1 MTDDLA
7 PARAGNSATSS
18 EIARLS
24 EVAVVDGELVDPNQ
38 DPTSRNGVVVY
49 DPAVAA
55 VLAALDQG
63 AQEHLDAVR
72 PRKTRIGYARDWA
85 LWEEFHGWL
94 AERTGVP
101 LPLTAVNKGT
111 LVGFVTWLDE
121 VKQAA
126 PNSIDRRITGVT
138 STARR
143 PPYDVEVPK
152 EATVAARAALKPL
165 KNDRLR
171 QARGRGQAAPASP
184 EQLRAM
190 NTAPRTVTAGS
201 EPATR
206 PGRRAYD
213 LPDLAVYRDRALVTM
228 AFGIAGRAEEVSA
241 LTLADIVLVE
251 EGLEVHVPSV
261 KGRPARDVEIAW
273 GSHPD
278 SCPVLNWL
286 AWKGAAE
293 AAGLGA
299 VGPAFRG
306 VDQWGHLG
314 TRRLSPDGC
323 RLVIT
328 RSAERAGL
336 DVRLTGHSMRSGFI
350 TTGSKKGKRP
360 DQLRRQSGHSASS
373 AVFWEYVRR
382 GARWEETA
390 SQGIGL

>member
-1 MTDDLA
+1 MT
-7 PARAGNSATSS
+7 S
-18 EIARLS
+18 EIVHTRGVIDA
-24 EVAVVDGELVDPNQ
+24 ELVETVPQ
-38 DPTSRNGVVVY
+38 QAAGSGVTAY

-55 VLAALDQG
+55 VLHALDRG

-72 PRKTRIGYARDWA
+72 PRKTRVGYARDWA

-101 LPLTAVNKGT
+101 LPVTAVDRGT
-111 LVGFVTWLDE
+111 LVAFVAWLDE
-121 VKQAA
+121 VKEAA

-138 STARR
+138 TTARR
-143 PPYDVEVPK
+143 PPYGVEVPK
-152 EATVAARAALKPL
+152 EATLAARTALKPL

-171 QARGRGQAAPASP
+171 RARGRGQAAPASP
-184 EQLRAM
+184 AQLRAM
-190 NTAPRTVTAGS
+190 NSAGPT
-201 EPATR
+201 E
-206 PGRRAYD
+206 G
-213 LPDLAVYRDRALVTM
+213 LPDLAVYRDRALVTL

-273 GSHPD
+273 GAHPD

-293 AAGLGA
+293 AAGLGDS
-299 VGPAFRG
+299 GPAFRA
-306 VDQWGHLG
+306 VDRWGHLG
-314 TRRLSPDGC
+314 TGRLSPDGC
-323 RLVIT
+323 RLAIT
-328 RSAERAGL
+328 RSGRRAGL
-336 DVRLTGHSMRSGFI
+336 EVKVTGHSMRSGFI
-350 TTGSKKGKRP
+350 TTGARNGKRP
-360 DQLRRQSGHSASS
+360 DQLRRQSGHSPSS
-373 AVFWEYVRR
+373 AVFWEYVRK

>member
-7 PARAGNSATSS
+7 PARAGNSAASS

-38 DPTSRNGVVVY
+38 DPTSRDGVAVY

-72 PRKTRIGYARDWA
+72 TRKTRTGYARDWA

-101 LPLTAVNKGT
+101 VPLTAVNKGT

-171 QARGRGQAAPASP
+171 QARAAA
-184 EQLRAM
+184 R
-190 NTAPRTVTAGS
+190 PR
-201 EPATR
+201 
-206 PGRRAYD
+206 RRA
-213 LPDLAVYRDRALVTM
+213 RNSS
-228 AFGIAGRAEEVSA
+228 GR
-241 LTLADIVLVE
+241 
-251 EGLEVHVPSV
+251 
-261 KGRPARDVEIAW
+261 
-273 GSHPD
+273 
-278 SCPVLNWL
+278 
-286 AWKGAAE
+286 
-293 AAGLGA
+293 
-299 VGPAFRG
+299 
-306 VDQWGHLG
+306 
-314 TRRLSPDGC
+314 
-323 RLVIT
+323 
-328 RSAERAGL
+328 
-336 DVRLTGHSMRSGFI
+336 
-350 TTGSKKGKRP
+350 
-360 DQLRRQSGHSASS
+360 
-373 AVFWEYVRR
+373 
-382 GARWEETA
+382 
-390 SQGIGL
+390 